1 MKLKLVERRRDPQAP
16 RRSLGRGPAGLAGVR
31 GLAAGLGLPGW
42 TVDVVLVDDA
52 DMEELN
58 RDFRGGD
65 GVTDVLS
72 FSYLETEGAGRAGPA
87 AGRRARPRPPSGSRP
102 SRRRR
107 PTRPKWARSCWRRP
121 SWTGAAASRAG
132 TWPHEWPL
140 LVVHGCL
147 HILGWVHDSPAER
160 AAMQA
165 VEARLLADR
174 GLPHPLRGRS

>member
-16 RRSLGRGPAGLAGVR
+16 HDPWAAGRRAWPACEAM
-31 GLAAGLGLPGW
+31 AAGLGLPGW
-42 TVDVVLVDDA
+42 TVDVVLLDDA

-72 FSYLETEGAGRAGPA
+72 FSYLETEGPGEPDLLPPEGEAATALWVEALSPEEADAAEVGEVVLAPA
-87 AGRRARPRPPSGSRP
+87 FVDRRCREQGWDVA
-102 SRRRR
+102 
-107 PTRPKWARSCWRRP
+107 
-121 SWTGAAASRAG
+121 
-132 TWPHEWPL
+132 HEWPL
-140 LVVHGCL
+140 LVLHGCL